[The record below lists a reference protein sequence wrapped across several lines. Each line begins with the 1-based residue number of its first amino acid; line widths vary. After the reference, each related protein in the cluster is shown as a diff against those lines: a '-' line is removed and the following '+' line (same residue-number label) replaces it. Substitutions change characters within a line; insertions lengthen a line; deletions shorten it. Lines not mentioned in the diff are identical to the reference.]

1 MLTTQMVRT
10 NGVAASL
17 PGGIGAREFAAR
29 EFPREDYHWV
39 VRQVTRPTA
48 APAARPTLWARL
60 RQWWGA
66 PGKTETQPE
75 ANLEPTLG

>member
-17 PGGIGAREFAAR
+17 PGGYGAREFAAR

-39 VRQVTRPTA
+39 AHQLSRPTA
-48 APAARPTLWARL
+48 APAAGRGLWARI
-60 RQWWGA
+60 REWFVT
-66 PGKTETQPE
+66 PGKIEAQTE
-75 ANLEPTLG
+75 ANLEPTTG

>member
-17 PGGIGAREFAAR
+17 PGGYGAREFAAR

-39 VRQVTRPTA
+39 AYQLTRRTA
-48 APAARPTLWARL
+48 APAARRGLWVRI
-60 RQWWGA
+60 RGWFVT
-66 PGKTETQPE
+66 PGKIETDPE
-75 ANLEPTLG
+75 ANLEPTPG